1 MQDFLMS
8 QVLDGVQGT
17 TIIVATGSRLT
28 LVKNFTWVLLLP
40 KEAGLVLLQILSCFT
55 LTMKEHG
62 KRTRMDMVKNW

>member
-1 MQDFLMS
+1 MQDFSMC

-17 TIIVATGSRLT
+17 TIKATGSRLT

-40 KEAGLVLLQILSCFT
+40 REAGLVLLQILSCFT

-62 KRTRMDMVKNW
+62 KRTRMEMVKNW